1 MKRNHVKLTLMAI
14 TTQEAQW
21 AGMAPKM
28 AGGWVM
34 NCEVG
39 EMAMDRLLATDEKL
53 ALVPDWYAGREIDPV
68 KALAALKEAIERTE
82 RRQWKRER
90 ITQDLAT
97 LRGWIASVELATV

>member
-1 MKRNHVKLTLMAI
+1 MKLTLMAI

-21 AGMAPKM
+21 AGMAPRM

-39 EMAMDRLLATDEKL
+39 EMAMDRLLAVDEKL
-53 ALVPDWYAGREIDPV
+53 ALAPDWYAGRKIDPAKV
-68 KALAALKEAIERTE
+68 KAALNEAIKRTE
-82 RRQWKRER
+82 RRQWCRHS

-97 LRGWIASVELATV
+97 LRGWIESVKLATV